1 MIHQSKTIRPQII
14 ELVAVVLLALMGL
27 LMIISNV
34 YPKDFPCR
42 EIPIIV
48 EETE

>member
-1 MIHQSKTIRPQII
+1 MKQSANTNPRIR
-14 ELVAVVLLALMGL
+14 ELIMAILLALMGL
-27 LMIISNV
+27 GFVIAIS
-34 YPKDFPCR
+34 YPRHNPCR